1 MAQGTG
7 EVLLMSGRLASHQ
20 VPQRG
25 QTGKEEGRAG
35 RFIMMGLE
43 MQAGVRQQWVL
54 PAMLHIFVFIMR
66 VVGSLKG
73 FKQENVG

>member
-1 MAQGTG
+1 
-7 EVLLMSGRLASHQ
+7 MSGRLASHQ

-25 QTGKEEGRAG
+25 QAGKEEERAG

-54 PAMLHIFVFIMR
+54 QAMLHIFVFIMR
-66 VVGSLKG
+66 VVDPLKG
-73 FKQENVG
+73 FKQENDG